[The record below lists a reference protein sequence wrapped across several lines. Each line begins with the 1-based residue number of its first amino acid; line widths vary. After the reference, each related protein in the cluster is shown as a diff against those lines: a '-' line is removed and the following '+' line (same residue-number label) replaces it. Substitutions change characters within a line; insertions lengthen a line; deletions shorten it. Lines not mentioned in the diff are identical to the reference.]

1 MINLQLAGTLV
12 TIAGLALFYYLMTI
26 SKHSPQKLLGPAFRM
41 PDVRMRYTPD
51 ALYQTFGEAGES
63 GRPEMRR
70 YWLLDFG
77 FMACLT
83 GVMIAVSANVAG
95 KGLWVYPLM
104 IALSVARTA
113 VDVTEDILLLSLLR
127 RYPERL
133 DGAARLT
140 SAMTTLKHALLVA
153 WLGMLFLLLLQSAF
167 GLEIL

>member
-1 MINLQLAGTLV
+1 MILLQLAGTLV
-12 TIAGLALFYYLMTI
+12 TIIGLMVFYYLMAL

-51 ALYQTFGEAGES
+51 ALYRTFGEAGES

-70 YWLLDFG
+70 YWLYDCGL
-77 FMACLT
+77 MACLT

-95 KGLWVYPLM
+95 KGSWVYLLM

-113 VDVTEDILLLSLLR
+113 VDIAEDFLFLYLLR

-133 DGAARLT
+133 DGTARL
-140 SAMTTLKHALLVA
+140 AGAVTTLKHALLAA

-167 GLEIL
+167 GLDIL